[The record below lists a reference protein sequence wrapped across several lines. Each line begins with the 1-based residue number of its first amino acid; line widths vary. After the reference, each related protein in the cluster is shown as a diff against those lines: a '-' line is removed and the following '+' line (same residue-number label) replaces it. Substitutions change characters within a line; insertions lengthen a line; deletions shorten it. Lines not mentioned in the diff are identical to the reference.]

1 MIDMFEVGQTVWDVR
16 MGRGV
21 VTGIKN
27 VGPWPIRVKIDHN
40 GTTQGY
46 TPDGKY
52 QTSDLYRSLY
62 FSEPSVS
69 GATTPPFT
77 RKIKDGET
85 VILRSKS
92 PSGSTVAITVVEENE
107 HYIWDTHLVKWF
119 KSGYT
124 IHRIGEEIY

>member
-16 MGRGV
+16 KGEGEVREIHT
-21 VTGIKN
+21 TGQSP
-27 VGPWPIRVKIDHN
+27 VRVKFVMDGSTWH
-40 GTTQGY
+40 Y
-46 TPDGKY
+46 THEGKF
-52 QTSDLYRSLY
+52 SPADLYRSLY

-77 RKIKDGET
+77 RKTKDGET

-92 PSGSTVAITVVEENE
+92 PSGPTVAITVADENE
-107 HYIWDTHLVKWF
+107 HHIWDMSLIKWT